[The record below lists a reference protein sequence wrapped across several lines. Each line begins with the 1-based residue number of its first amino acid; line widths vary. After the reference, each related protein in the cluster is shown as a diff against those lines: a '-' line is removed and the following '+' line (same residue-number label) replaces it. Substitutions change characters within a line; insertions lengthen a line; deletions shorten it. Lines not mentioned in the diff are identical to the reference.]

1 MYANPKLDL
10 SATAELITDKMCNLF
25 SPKTMDCRDE
35 FGCPGVLITLPRIA
49 FPGVG
54 RSTCVDHSN
63 CQAVRI
69 KRVFAGLQ
77 LEQFW

>member
-1 MYANPKLDL
+1 
-10 SATAELITDKMCNLF
+10 
-25 SPKTMDCRDE
+25 MDYRDG
-35 FGCPGVLITLPRIA
+35 FGCPGVLTTLPRIA
-49 FPGVG
+49 FRGVG
-54 RSTCVDHSN
+54 RSTCVDYSN